1 MAADFRL
8 LLFCMH
14 IEGVKKMVKALG
26 RLVSDVEVKKVIIN
40 GNSKSVLN
48 NSFAMKNSSNK
59 KDDSTF
65 IDITAWDGTADLI
78 GKYLQKGDEIL
89 ITGELRNKGIT
100 VDDKKRTVVYL
111 LVRQIEFTNG
121 NKRRDAADNVTKA
134 PDDSDVPFADLDE
147 EE

>member
-1 MAADFRL
+1 
-8 LLFCMH
+8 MH

>member
-1 MAADFRL
+1 
-8 LLFCMH
+8 
-14 IEGVKKMVKALG
+14 MVKALG